1 MSDLS
6 ALSVIANP
14 IRPQT
19 TINEVA
25 ELLLENDYR
34 QFLCL
39 PVVADG
45 LPVGVVSR
53 HQLQRIFMSRYGRE
67 LHGRNPVTK
76 VMNPAPLTVEL
87 GQPVEVAA
95 QFVTRNIQY
104 PITEDFIIT
113 RDGQYHGMGFV
124 VDLLGAMEQRV
135 AQRNIELARALQNLK
150 ASQAQLVQSEKMASL
165 GQMVAG
171 VAHEINTPLGYV
183 KNNVEM
189 ARDLFHEMR
198 GLLDAYQLFLGLFS
212 SEGVDEAA
220 IGQQLATVQELSRH
234 LEEGFPPEEV
244 EGLYGDTLFGIGQIS
259 EMVLNLKNFS
269 RLDQATVA
277 NVSLNECIDS
287 ALLIARNLL
296 KHKAEVVRE
305 YGELPRISCSP
316 SQINQVFLNLL
327 SNAAQ
332 AIEDNGRIHI
342 KTYADGEFVYASVQD
357 TGKGI
362 PKEHLARI
370 FDPFFTT
377 KPVGHG
383 TGLGLSISFQIIQ
396 KHGGQIRVGSQVG
409 VGTRFLVAL
418 PRNAKQQEVA

>member
-6 ALSVIANP
+6 SLSVIANP
-14 IRPQT
+14 IGPQT
-19 TINEVA
+19 TISEVA
-25 ELLLENDYR
+25 ELLLSDDHR

-39 PVVADG
+39 PVVDEG
-45 LPVGVVSR
+45 KPVGVVSR
-53 HQLQRIFMSRYGRE
+53 HQLQSIFMSRYGRE

-76 VMNPAPLTVEL
+76 VMNPLPLTVEL
-87 GQPVEVAA
+87 EQPVEVAA
-95 QFVTRNIQY
+95 QFVTKNIRY

-113 RDGQYHGMGFV
+113 REGKYHGMGFV
-124 VDLLGAMEQRV
+124 VDLLGAMEKRV
-135 AQRNIELARALQNLK
+135 AQRNLELAKALQNLK

-189 ARDLFHEMR
+189 ARDLFQEMR
-198 GLLDAYQLFLGLFS
+198 GLLDAHKLFLGLFA
-212 SEGVDEAA
+212 SEGVDEETIA
-220 IGQQLATVQELSRH
+220 QQLATVEHMSEEL
-234 LEEGFPPEEV
+234 ENGFPTEEV

-269 RLDQATVA
+269 RLDQAAVA
-277 NVSLNECIDS
+277 NVNLNDCIDS
-287 ALLIARNLL
+287 SLMIAKNLL
-296 KHKAEVVRE
+296 KHKAEVAKE
-305 YGELPRISCSP
+305 YAELPRIACSP

-327 SNAAQ
+327 TNAAQ
-332 AIEDNGRIHI
+332 AIEGSGRVFI
-342 KTYADGEFVYASVQD
+342 KTSFDDDFVYASVQD

-362 PKEHLARI
+362 SKEHLSRI

-377 KPVGHG
+377 KAVGQG
-383 TGLGLSISFQIIQ
+383 TGLGLSISYQIIQ

-409 VGTRFLVAL
+409 VGTRFLISL
-418 PRNAKQQEVA
+418 PRNAKPQEVA